1 MKEVLTITPQATLKR
16 VAANLGLKTLP
27 KMQGTTRAVY
37 DTVALPAAAGGSA
50 VFFDG
55 VGARPF
61 PASNITTNRFE
72 VNSALA
78 VQAIAFYVVQ
88 DNGADPAIIS
98 QLAGSP
104 INRGFFDLII
114 GNQTVLKKTP
124 INGGFQQIT
133 GRTNGSAR
141 NKMWLQAPIV
151 IPPQVRYKVETRN
164 LQAAAGT
171 LNNITC
177 VLYGTGVLLNT
188 KTAL

>member
-1 MKEVLTITPQATLKR
+1 MKDVITITPQATLKR

-37 DTVALPAAAGGSA
+37 DTVALPVAAGGSA

-78 VQAIAFYVVQ
+78 VQAIAFYLVQ
-88 DNGADPAIIS
+88 DNGADPALIS
-98 QLAGSP
+98 NFVP
-104 INRGFFDLII
+104 FKINRGFFDLII

-133 GRTNGSAR
+133 GRTNGSAS
-141 NKMWLQAPIV
+141 NKMWLQSPIV
-151 IPPQVRYKVETRN
+151 IPPQVRFKLEARD
-164 LQAAAGT
+164 LQTGAT
-171 LNNITC
+171 TINNIAC